1 MNWCNGVIEIKR
13 ISFWELNI
21 KCEGR
26 WQTYKKGDIYLLNI
40 LKLSTQHWI
49 ILIFQRDIGFFS
61 ITEFYNPRK
70 VCYQPK
76 VPGPCRG
83 SIPRWWYNKRTGRCQ
98 KFIYGG
104 CKGNSNNF
112 TSKLA
117 CLRRCGR
124 TTRRKSRFTQSETW
138 QAWFVWKYAMLY
150 RSGFISY
157 FNDNCL
163 FTVLLTCI
171 FTWVYE

>member
-1 MNWCNGVIEIKR
+1 M
-13 ISFWELNI
+13 
-21 KCEGR
+21 
-26 WQTYKKGDIYLLNI
+26 KKGGKNMKSDIYKHCIKNHPHHI
-40 LKLSTQHWI
+40 DYSYFSTWY
-49 ILIFQRDIGFFS
+49 RFFA

-157 FNDNCL
+157 FYEI
-163 FTVLLTCI
+163 VYLLSTI
-171 FTWVYE
+171 NLYFIWVFEIMRVIAVFIL